1 MCFGNAEQK
10 RVEQTVQVDP
20 AVRAA
25 ATGNIDFVKQLRD
38 AGFSPYTGTQV
49 AGFSPQQQSSFDMA
63 NTIAGAGV
71 PNVDAAGN
79 LINSYANA
87 GAGSVSPE
95 RIYQNMSPYMNQ
107 YVNMALAPQL
117 EMQNQQFNQQNK
129 NLNRAATASG
139 AFGDARAGIEAANL
153 TTQQNIAR
161 QGLIGNAYNAA
172 FNTAIG
178 AGAQDVATNL
188 QGQTTNAGLREQ
200 ALNRAFT
207 GAQGLQGLG
216 SYTIDS
222 GGKLV
227 SLQNAMGQQQTAQS
241 QADLNAK
248 YNQWLM
254 QQQYPFQTAQLM
266 NQTTGASAAAMPAG
280 KTETTS
286 APDNSGWAMAG
297 NLIGSAAQFLPLL
310 SDANAK
316 KNIAEVGRLHDGTP
330 VFSFE
335 YRGDPGRMHI
345 GLIAQDVEKRV
356 PEAVIEIGGFKHVD
370 YRKATG
376 LARTIGATALAA

>member
-1 MCFGNAEQK
+1 MCFGNQTQK
-10 RVEQTVQVDP
+10 EVTQVSTPDP
-20 AVRAA
+20 AVKAA
-25 ATGNIDFVKQLRD
+25 AQGNLNFTQNLRD
-38 AGFSPYTGTQV
+38 AGFSPYTGQQV
-49 AGFSPQQQSSFDMA
+49 APFSGQQQSSFDMA

-79 LINSYANA
+79 LINSYAGA

-117 EMQNQQFNQQNK
+117 ELQNQQFADQNR
-129 NLNRAATASG
+129 NLNRAATSSG

-161 QGLIGNAYNAA
+161 TGLIGNAYNAA

-178 AGAQDVATNL
+178 AGAQDTATNL

-200 ALNRAFT
+200 ALGRQLG
-207 GAQGLQGLG
+207 GAQALEGLG
-216 SYTIDS
+216 TYQVGT
-222 GGKLV
+222 GTQLAN
-227 SLQNAMGQQQTAQS
+227 LQNTMGQQQTAQS
-241 QADLNAK
+241 QAGLNAK

-254 QQQYPFQTAQLM
+254 AQQYPFQTAQLV
-266 NQTTGASAAAMPAG
+266 NQTVGAGSAAMPAN

-297 NLIGSAAQFLPLL
+297 NLIGSAAQFLPML
-310 SDANAK
+310 SDARAK
-316 KNIAEVGRLHDGTP
+316 KDIAEVGRLHDDTP
-330 VFSFE
+330 VFSFS
-335 YRGDPGRMHI
+335 YRGDPTGRTHV
-345 GLIAQDVEKRV
+345 GLIAQDVERRV
-356 PEAVIEIGGFKHVD
+356 PAAVVEIGGLKHVD
-370 YRKATG
+370 YRRATG
-376 LARTIGATALAA
+376 LARAIGAMAA